1 MPELVIRPA
10 VAADEP
16 QWRPLWDAYNR
27 FYDREPREDVTQHT
41 WQSILDPDTPV
52 HCIVAEYN
60 GTILGI
66 AHCVIH
72 ENTSQLTPSCFL
84 QDMIVSEHARGNGIG
99 GHLIEYLIDEMKAQN
114 WSRLYW
120 NTKETNYR
128 ARGLYDKFTPHS
140 GFVRYVI
147 NNPNL

>member
-1 MPELVIRPA
+1 MPELIVRPA
-10 VAADEP
+10 APADEP
-16 QWRPLWDAYNR
+16 QWRVLWDAYNR

-41 WQSILDPDTPV
+41 WSRILDPMNPV
-52 HCIVAEYN
+52 YCIVAEYN
-60 GTILGI
+60 SSVLGI
-66 AHCVIH
+66 AHYVIH

-84 QDMIVSEHARGNGIG
+84 QDMIVSPHARGNGLG
-99 GHLIEYLIDEMKAQN
+99 RRLIEYLIEEMKAHN

-128 ARGLYDKFTPHS
+128 ARALYDKFTPHS

-147 NNPNL
+147 NNPYL

>member
-10 VAADEP
+10 APLDEL
-16 QWRPLWDAYNR
+16 QWRVLWDAYNR

-41 WQSILDPDTPV
+41 WQRILDPASPV

-60 GTILGI
+60 ASILGI
-66 AHCVIH
+66 AHYVIH
-72 ENTSQLTPSCFL
+72 ENTSQLNPSCFL

-99 GHLIEYLIDEMKAQN
+99 RRLIEFLVEEMKAQN
-114 WSRLYW
+114 YSRLYW

-128 ARGLYDKFTPHS
+128 ARALYDKFTPHS

-147 NNPNL
+147 NNPEV